1 MISVM
6 EMNYRYVNNIGR
18 LYKILQRKDQE
29 NPIHLQTTCTYIST
43 EQEESQNLQQHN
55 FKNTFKNVIDET
67 VTCLHRKVHTRWSP
81 NALAML
87 QLLC

>member
-6 EMNYRYVNNIGR
+6 EMNYRYVHNIGR

-43 EQEESQNLQQHN
+43 EQEESQNL
-55 FKNTFKNVIDET
+55 
-67 VTCLHRKVHTRWSP
+67 
-81 NALAML
+81 
-87 QLLC
+87 